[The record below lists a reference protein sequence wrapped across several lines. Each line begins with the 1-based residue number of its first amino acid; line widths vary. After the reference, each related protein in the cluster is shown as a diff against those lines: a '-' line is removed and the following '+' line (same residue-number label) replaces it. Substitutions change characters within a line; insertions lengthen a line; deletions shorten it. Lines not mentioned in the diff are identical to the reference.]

1 MKQALCIMSA
11 YNAES
16 PSKFSRIV
24 LNEPHASVEGLYNP
38 QLSYWDIDERFLNVV
53 VVKWTDW
60 HTDFLFHRV
69 QSESVR
75 TVRFSYSRFIVD
87 AERLWDDPLEEEGQ
101 GIVYKRFAD
110 YTRQVPPSVQRYLEQ
125 LWKRHQA
132 QLSAQLCDGALLLDC
147 HSFPSD
153 LSDVDICIGWNE
165 DWSKPDQQIIETVAN
180 RFEDYGYKV
189 GLNTPYSNSMTPSCD
204 FRYKSMMIEVNK
216 KTYLKPHSIEL
227 LTHGNK
233 LSDVMAS
240 VIGELSVYRT
250 TLKS

>member
-1 MKQALCIMSA
+1 MKQALSIPSA

-16 PSKFSRIV
+16 SSKFSRIV
-24 LNEPHASVEGLYNP
+24 LNQPHASIEGLYNP
-38 QLSYWDIDERFLNVV
+38 LLSYWDIDERFLNEV

-69 QSESVR
+69 QSECVR
-75 TVRFSYSRFIVD
+75 TVRFPYSRFIVD

-110 YTRQVPPSVQRYLEQ
+110 YTRYVPQSAQRCLEY
-125 LWKRHQA
+125 LWKSHQA
-132 QLSAQLCDGALLLDC
+132 QLSLQLRPDALLLDC

-165 DWSKPDQQIIETVAN
+165 DWSKPNLQVIEAVAN
-180 RFEDYGYKV
+180 RFDDYGYKV

-204 FRYKSMMIEVNK
+204 FQYKSMMIEVNK

-227 LTHGNK
+227 LTQGNR

-240 VIGELSVYRT
+240 VIEELSV
-250 TLKS
+250 